1 MAKKIYTAP
10 VLLSVGGDIGLTDSQ
25 EGTWGD
31 GSTDYP
37 TFDAW
42 WNSDDVQSNIDMI
55 YPGFNISDSSTW
67 PEGFDPNDPYTYE
80 LLFAW

>member
-1 MAKKIYTAP
+1 MAKKKYSTPLFIT
-10 VLLSVGGDIGLTDSQ
+10 VGADIGLTDSQ
-25 EGTWGD
+25 EGTWGG

-37 TFDAW
+37 SFNEW

-55 YPGFNISDSSTW
+55 YPGFSISDSSTW

>member
-10 VLLSVGGDIGLTDSQ
+10 VLLSVGRDIGLTDSQ
-25 EGTWGD
+25 EGEWG
-31 GSTDYP
+31 GGNTDYP
-37 TFDAW
+37 SFDEW

-55 YPGFNISDSSTW
+55 YPGFSISDDSTW
-67 PEGFDPNDPYTYE
+67 PDGFDPNDPLTYE